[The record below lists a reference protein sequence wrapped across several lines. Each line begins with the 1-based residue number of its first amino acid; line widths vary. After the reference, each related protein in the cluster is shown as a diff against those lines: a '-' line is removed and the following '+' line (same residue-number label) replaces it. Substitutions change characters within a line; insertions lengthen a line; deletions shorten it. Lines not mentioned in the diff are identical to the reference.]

1 VRPLDF
7 YFSAGLKFRVE
18 QPDSKSVKGWAK
30 KRGHLVL
37 VVDDD
42 LDVREVER
50 QMLDFAGYEVLVA
63 GNGREALETLSDQR
77 PSVIL
82 LDLMMPVMDGL
93 TFLAERR
100 RLGLGEDIPVV
111 CVSAGGK
118 EMLQQALRLG
128 AKECLQKPPD
138 FDELF
143 DRVEHY
149 CQAT

>member
-1 VRPLDF
+1 MRPLDF
-7 YFSAGLKFRVE
+7 HGWDLKFRPK
-18 QPDSKSVKGWAK
+18 QPDSNSVQGWAK

-37 VVDDD
+37 VVEDD
-42 LDVREVER
+42 LDMREVER

-111 CVSAGGK
+111 CVSASGK

>member
-7 YFSAGLKFRVE
+7 HGWALKFRPE
-18 QPDSKSVKGWAK
+18 QPDSKSVQGWAK

-37 VVDDD
+37 VVEDD

-111 CVSAGGK
+111 CVSASGK

-128 AKECLQKPPD
+128 AKECLQKPSD
-138 FDELF
+138 LDELF